1 MEDNLLLIF
10 VRSLELG
17 TVKTRIARI
26 IGDEAALALYD
37 CFVSDTLGLATR
49 AGYPFVVC
57 FHPLEARS
65 TIAGWLG
72 DGVRSVPQEGRD
84 LGERMCRALS
94 DGLSRARRVV
104 LIGSDSPGLPVEVLH
119 EAFACLETSDS
130 VIGPSVD
137 GGYYLIGF
145 SSAASFPAPFEN
157 IGWGGADVFRSTT
170 EILRKKQVRV
180 HLLRPWKDLDEYED
194 LEAFYASHQELPS
207 ASPRTIDFLRGLFGG
222 K

>member
-10 VRSLELG
+10 VRAPEKG
-17 TVKTRIARI
+17 TVKTRMART

-57 FHPLEARS
+57 VHRLEARS
-65 TIAGWLG
+65 AIAGWLG
-72 DGVRSVPQEGRD
+72 DHVRSVPQEGRD
-84 LGERMCRALS
+84 LGERMERALS
-94 DGLSRARRVV
+94 DALSGARRVV
-104 LIGSDSPGLPVEVLH
+104 LMGSDSPGLPVEVLH
-119 EAFACLETSDS
+119 EAFACLETYDA

-145 SSAASFPAPFEN
+145 SSAASFPAPFES
-157 IGWGGADVFRSTT
+157 IGWGGADVFRSTM
-170 EILRKKQVRV
+170 EILREKHVSV
-180 HLLRPWKDLDEYED
+180 HLLRPWKDLDEYDD
-194 LEAFYASHQELPS
+194 LEAFYASHHELPS
-207 ASPRTIDFLRGLFGG
+207 DSPRTIDFLRGLFQR